1 MLEYEKLEPLTEGFK
16 AYIKTNV
23 ELIKLEM
30 EERISVVGS
39 GLIAT
44 LAIVFAV
51 AFSMLFISLSAAF
64 YLSARFGNSYI
75 GFALVGGF
83 YLLVGVLLLAA
94 GKGLIER
101 PMRDKIIEKILSR

>member
-1 MLEYEKLEPLTEGFK
+1 MLEYEKLEPLTDGLK

-23 ELIKLEM
+23 ELVKLEM
-30 EERISVVGS
+30 VERISVVGS

-44 LAIVFAV
+44 LAIVIAV

-64 YLSARFGNSYI
+64 YLSAYFDNSYI
-75 GFALVGGF
+75 GFAIVGAF
-83 YLLVGVLLLAA
+83 YLLVGLLLLAA